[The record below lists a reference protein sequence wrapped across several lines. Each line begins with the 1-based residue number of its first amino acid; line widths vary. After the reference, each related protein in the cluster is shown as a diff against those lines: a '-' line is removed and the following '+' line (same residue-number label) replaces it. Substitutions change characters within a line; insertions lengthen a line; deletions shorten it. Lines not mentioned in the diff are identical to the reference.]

1 MKGTEK
7 NLRLKVRN
15 CGKWGA
21 CFWMQTYT
29 PGREDRRRLGGEVR
43 EERMAGGLLVVD
55 ADRQAGK
62 PEEGGD
68 LLCCWR
74 IEGFI

>member
-1 MKGTEK
+1 MESEAPAFECRHT
-7 NLRLKVRN
+7 
-15 CGKWGA
+15 
-21 CFWMQTYT
+21 
-29 PGREDRRRLGGEVR
+29 REDRRRLGGEVR